1 VEQAKVEVI
10 ASPQFPGEADLPGAL
25 QNTGGTAPDD
35 SGAKTTTPPATTP
48 PGSSSNGTTNG
59 GTTNGTTTGATPATP
74 SVPEDGTDAEK
85 PDPAKDYQLSRALD
99 LLHGLALIEASK
111 AN

>member
-1 VEQAKVEVI
+1 
-10 ASPQFPGEADLPGAL
+10 
-25 QNTGGTAPDD
+25 
-35 SGAKTTTPPATTP
+35 SGKTTTPPTTTP
-48 PGSSSNGTTNG
+48 PAGSSS
-59 GTTNGTTTGATPATP
+59 GTTNGTTTTTGTSTPATP

>member
-1 VEQAKVEVI
+1 MVEQAKVEVI

-35 SGAKTTTPPATTP
+35 SSGKTTTPPTTTP
-48 PGSSSNGTTNG
+48 PAGKLEWHDQRRTT
-59 GTTNGTTTGATPATP
+59 TTTGTSTPATP